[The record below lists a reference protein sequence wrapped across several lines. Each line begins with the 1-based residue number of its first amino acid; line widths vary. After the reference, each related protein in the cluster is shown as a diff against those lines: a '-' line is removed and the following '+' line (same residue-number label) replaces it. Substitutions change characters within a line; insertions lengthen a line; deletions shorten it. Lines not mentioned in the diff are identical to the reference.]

1 MVKSSDLF
9 LTDNLEGVGLSPL
22 PPPASEEV
30 LGENRE
36 YGAEPAPV
44 VMKADVPW
52 CSRRGAMSEEDRVLK
67 SVMGTN

>member
-1 MVKSSDLF
+1 MAKSSDLF
-9 LTDNLEGVGLSPL
+9 FTDNLEGVGLSPL

-36 YGAEPAPV
+36 YGAEPAPA

-52 CSRRGAMSEEDRVLK
+52 CSRRGAMSEGEPCQKRIEF
-67 SVMGTN
+67 